1 MTKLLRTFFFVCL
14 LAFSAIA
21 NAQEWIEVS
30 RTDKTLFFIK
40 SDSVELSENDGGTK
54 IVASVG
60 RVISL
65 TGNRTDI
72 VIWYVTISNCIAGR
86 GTLYVLNT
94 NGKVIHKPEFVFQD
108 KKVSSNI
115 AEIMCRVVE
124 DSYIKRLD
132 LRKST

>member
-1 MTKLLRTFFFVCL
+1 MIKLLRALILVCL
-14 LAFSAIA
+14 LYVPAAY
-21 NAQEWIEVS
+21 AQEWVEVS

-40 SDSVELSENDGGTK
+40 SDSVALSENDGGTK
-54 IVASVG
+54 VVASVG

-72 VIWYVTISNCIAGR
+72 VVWYVTIANCVAGR

-94 NGKVIHKPEFVFQD
+94 DGKVINRPEFVFQD
-108 KKVSSNI
+108 RRVSSNI

-132 LRKST
+132 FRKST

>member
-1 MTKLLRTFFFVCL
+1 MIKLLRALVLSCL
-14 LAFSAIA
+14 LLATEAH
-21 NAQEWIEVS
+21 AQEWVEVS

-40 SDSVELSENDGGTK
+40 SDSVGLSENDGGTK
-54 IVASVG
+54 VVVSVG
-60 RVISL
+60 RVVSL

-72 VIWYVTISNCIAGR
+72 VIWYVTIANCVAGR

-94 NGKVIHKPEFVFQD
+94 DGKVIHKPEFVFQD

-124 DSYIKRLD
+124 DSYIKRLN
-132 LRKST
+132 LKTTT